1 MAVPVLSRRAALLAA
16 PLLCA
21 LVAGCGTSTTG
32 TNADKSA
39 PPAQVASTGT
49 AQSQSPAALPK
60 STICSDV
67 DALQQ
72 SVANL
77 KAVPLEVRSLPQVQ
91 TIADQMQQQLSAL
104 VTDSKGQYE
113 QQIAPVQTAAG
124 NLQAAVS
131 AARQSPNTATLAAVR
146 AKASDLGSALQGL
159 KSSIGKG
166 C

>member
-1 MAVPVLSRRAALLAA
+1 MVALSTRRRTALLVGPLLVVLLGGCAGGSSAGKSPSPPQASSTGAAPQAAAAVP
-16 PLLCA
+16 
-21 LVAGCGTSTTG
+21 
-32 TNADKSA
+32 
-39 PPAQVASTGT
+39 Q
-49 AQSQSPAALPK
+49 

-91 TIADQMQQQLSAL
+91 TIADQMKQQLSAL